1 MSEKE
6 DFEAILTPAQQDR
19 LVDTI
24 ETDLLIK
31 PPLGRKFTKAAHLV
45 LTNWANSHKSESRKE
60 ITAGLGYAGGSQ
72 LGRAV
77 RRVNNVNRIFAGLDA
92 GLDLAEPDY
101 EYLQAVVLSMSQYN
115 RMFLYA
121 HYLKR
126 PAVVAMLY
134 RKMGQ
139 GDDEPKKAASRLRF
153 SAVDNRGNIDINL
166 VIPVSLLKLGQQIG
180 DRFAPTL
187 DGWDWNTL
195 DLDLNLDTLHVR
207 VSAE

>member
-139 GDDEPKKAASRLRF
+139 GDDEPKKAYTDRVMAEYYKRVGLTKPTYDRYLKDARYEF
-153 SAVDNRGNIDINL
+153 MVRGGL
-166 VIPVSLLKLGQQIG
+166 QL
-180 DRFAPTL
+180 
-187 DGWDWNTL
+187 
-195 DLDLNLDTLHVR
+195 
-207 VSAE
+207 